1 MCIRDRTGRAGA
13 YGKAISLVSADEFE
27 NLQKIETVL
36 RKKIPREIFEGFE
49 PQHNLPSS
57 KTKSKS
63 KKRRRK
69 TPETPKAGIG
79 LAGGLNLQTRVPDS
93 SPP

>member
-1 MCIRDRTGRAGA
+1 V

-36 RKKIPREIFEGFE
+36 RKKIPRKIFEGFE

-57 KTKSKS
+57 KTKSKP
-63 KKRRRK
+63 KKRK
-69 TPETPKAGIG
+69 KKNPETTKKGIE
-79 LAGGLNLQTRVPDS
+79 LAGGLNLQNRAPDI
-93 SPP
+93 SPPQ